1 MKKSLLSAVTATVA
15 VVGAL
20 IAHAQPADTGL
31 LDALERPAMQSPVA
45 AKRLLVSV
53 TRVDERLV
61 AVGPRGHI
69 VVSTDAGASWQQAQV
84 PVSSDLTAVYFVSD
98 KIGWAVGHDGVV
110 LASDDGGMTW
120 TRQLDGRTANELILS
135 GVRARLDADPQSV
148 ELQALVA
155 EAERYKEQG
164 ADKPFLDV
172 WFENETHGFV
182 VGAYNLLFET
192 SDGGRTWQSWFDRA
206 ENPRFMNLYAI
217 RPAAGGLFIAG
228 ESGTVLK
235 LDPVARR
242 FESVSVDYRGSL
254 FGVVGAGD
262 AVLVFG
268 LRGSAFRSADSGATW
283 TRVDARLPATIVGA
297 ARQDHG
303 EVVLADQ
310 SGRIAISHD
319 GALTF
324 DLVPRQRTVPLTSIA
339 YAGADRLAATGPFGV
354 MVVAPDAPR

>member
-15 VVGAL
+15 VVGAS
-20 IAHAQPADTGL
+20 IAHAQPADAGL
-31 LDALERPAMQSPVA
+31 VDALERPAMQSPVA

-53 TRVDERLV
+53 ARVDERLV

-120 TRQLDGRTANELILS
+120 TRQLDGRTTNELVLS
-135 GVRARLDADPQSV
+135 GVRARLDADPQSA

-155 EAERYKEQG
+155 EAERYKVQG

-217 RPAAGGLFIAG
+217 RPAAGGLYIAG

-242 FESVSVDYRGSL
+242 FISVSVDYRGSL